1 MGHSRK
7 ARVSTILAL
16 GAVAA
21 VILAGAATAARTLG
35 DTIHE
40 EESFVIDDFCG
51 VSGLTV
57 EDALVM
63 DLRVLVVDRSQGT
76 APPYFLEHPRSTY
89 VFTNPA
95 NGRSVTQVLNAM
107 QKDLQIT
114 NNGDDTITITSLV
127 TGNAV
132 LYGSDGQVIARDPG
146 QIRFQILIDTAG
158 TPADPDDDV
167 ELGFLGVVKESTG
180 RSDDFCDAAISALS

>member
-76 APPYFLEHPRSTY
+76 APPYFLEHPRSTD